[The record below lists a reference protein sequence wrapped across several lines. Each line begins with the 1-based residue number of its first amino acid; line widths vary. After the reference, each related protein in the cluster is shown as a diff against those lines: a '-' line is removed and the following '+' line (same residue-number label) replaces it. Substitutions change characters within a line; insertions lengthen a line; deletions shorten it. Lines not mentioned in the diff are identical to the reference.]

1 MFSSDNIPA
10 YDPTIEKRSKPKKGE
25 ITTEGIWVGVGE
37 HKKLI
42 NPETIWLMAELGC
55 SDKEI
60 CDWFGITEST
70 LRFNFSGF
78 MTKAR
83 VSLKTKLRRAQLTV
97 ALGGNPALLIWLGK
111 NLLGQS
117 DTQIDSDTAQVLP
130 WTQE

>member
-1 MFSSDNIPA
+1 MFSIDSIPA

-25 ITTEGIWVGVGE
+25 ITTEGIWVGTGL

-42 NPETIWLMAELGC
+42 NPEIIWLMAELGC

-60 CDWFGITEST
+60 SDWFGITEST

-83 VSLKTKLRRAQLTV
+83 VSLKTKLRRAQLSV
-97 ALGGNPALLIWLGK
+97 ALNGNAALLIWLGK

-117 DTQIDSDTAQVLP
+117 DTVIDADTVQVLP